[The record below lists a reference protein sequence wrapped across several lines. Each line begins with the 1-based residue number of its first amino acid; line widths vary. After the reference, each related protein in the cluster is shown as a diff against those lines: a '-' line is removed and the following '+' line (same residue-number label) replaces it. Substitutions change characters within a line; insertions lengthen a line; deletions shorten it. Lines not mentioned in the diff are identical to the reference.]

1 VTAQALAANQI
12 ELSDLIDRFNLTH
25 IDDPAFFPEWQTNL
39 PPITDLD
46 RQLLKKLTA
55 LSG

>member
-1 VTAQALAANQI
+1 MTAQALAANQI